1 MVVTRIK
8 AVLNPDCPGVL
19 KVGLVCMYVCMYV
32 WMYGCMDVCGLPA
45 DAAVQCP
52 GKKKGMKYSACFH
65 KQYT

>member
-19 KVGLVCMYVCMYV
+19 KVGLGMYVCMYV
-32 WMYGCMDVCGLPA
+32 CMDVCGLPA